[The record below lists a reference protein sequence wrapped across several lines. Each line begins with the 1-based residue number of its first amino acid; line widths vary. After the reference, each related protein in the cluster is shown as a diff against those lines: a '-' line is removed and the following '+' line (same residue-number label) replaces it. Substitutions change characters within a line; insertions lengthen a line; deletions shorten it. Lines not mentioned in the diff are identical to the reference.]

1 MDVKPLHCYALTIN
15 PDRRV
20 SSDLRKNGTR
30 PPGFTSLVCH
40 NPKKVI
46 ICGHSSGAIHVFRK
60 SKQTTNIES
69 ISGETECLLPANG
82 HEKLKDDKSAHK
94 GPVTVL
100 KFHPESHHLYS
111 CSADRTIKLWVCRLP
126 SPLMSSLHFISVP
139 VRARSLSCVS
149 DSYLPLFSLPCA
161 LFHAG
166 PGYLPSRAHAL
177 VRSNSDRARGLCHCH
192 RLCQH
197 RANSRIH
204 VHGEHR

>member
-111 CSADRTIKLWVCRLP
+111 CSADRTIKL
-126 SPLMSSLHFISVP
+126 
-139 VRARSLSCVS
+139 
-149 DSYLPLFSLPCA
+149 
-161 LFHAG
+161 
-166 PGYLPSRAHAL
+166 
-177 VRSNSDRARGLCHCH
+177 
-192 RLCQH
+192 
-197 RANSRIH
+197 
-204 VHGEHR
+204 

>member
-1 MDVKPLHCYALTIN
+1 MDVKPLHCYALTAN

-111 CSADRTIKLWVCRLP
+111 CSADRTIKLWVFRLP
-126 SPLMSSLHFISVP
+126 SPLARSLHFNFVP
-139 VRARSLSCVS
+139 VCAKNLWCVS
-149 DSYLPLFSLPCA
+149 DSYLNFFSLPGA
-161 LFHAG
+161 LMHRRISSI
-166 PGYLPSRAHAL
+166 PSTCPPAFK
-177 VRSNSDRARGLCHCH
+177 
-192 RLCQH
+192 Q
-197 RANSRIH
+197 
-204 VHGEHR
+204 